1 MREVIHDLRNNE
13 IVTGISIL
21 AVLQQCDQLSMA
33 KAVLI
38 EPLLSYQ
45 RVRYLLKHKKA
56 KIRSI
61 EELILK
67 ENISFADFSERYYD
81 TLLLSLNAI
90 SLFQKMQLISIRED
104 EVCFNANDFDF
115 NADLGSKTNE
125 RIKAAV
131 KLAKILQ
138 EGEASDIYLSL
149 RIEL

>member
-1 MREVIHDLRNNE
+1 MREIIHNLRNNE
-13 IVTGISIL
+13 IITGISIL
-21 AVLQQCDQLSMA
+21 AVLQQCDRLSMA

-45 RVRYLLKHKKA
+45 KVRYLLKHKKA

-67 ENISFADFSERYYD
+67 ENISFADFSERYFD

-90 SLFQKMQLISIRED
+90 SLFHKMHLISIKED
-104 EVCFNANDFDF
+104 EICFSASDFDF
-115 NADLGSKTNE
+115 DTNFGGTTSE
-125 RIKAAV
+125 RIQAAM

-138 EGEASDIYLSL
+138 KGEASDIYLSL
-149 RIEL
+149 RIKL